1 MAFCGVWEGN
11 EEDFFDDYYEYSGET
26 SETVRD
32 VIGAELDDYFNI
44 SENMVLYEDE
54 NE

>member
-1 MAFCGVWEGN
+1 
-11 EEDFFDDYYEYSGET
+11 
-26 SETVRD
+26 VRD